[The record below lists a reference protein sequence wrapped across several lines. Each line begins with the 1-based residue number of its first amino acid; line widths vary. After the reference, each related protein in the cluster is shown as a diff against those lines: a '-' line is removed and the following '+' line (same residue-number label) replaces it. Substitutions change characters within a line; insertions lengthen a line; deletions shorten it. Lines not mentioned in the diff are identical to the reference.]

1 MRFLS
6 LILISLFLI
15 NCSNN
20 KAENNQEKQEEKV
33 RELIELKDGIY
44 TEWYPGHKQIK
55 VRGRQDEDEK
65 RQGIWK
71 LYGEDGTELSI
82 TIYTDDKKDGHIV
95 VRHPNGAVRYVGE
108 YIMDERVGE
117 WRFYNEQGDLIKTE
131 DFGYPED

>member
-95 VRHPNGAVRYVGE
+95 VRHPSGAVRYVGE